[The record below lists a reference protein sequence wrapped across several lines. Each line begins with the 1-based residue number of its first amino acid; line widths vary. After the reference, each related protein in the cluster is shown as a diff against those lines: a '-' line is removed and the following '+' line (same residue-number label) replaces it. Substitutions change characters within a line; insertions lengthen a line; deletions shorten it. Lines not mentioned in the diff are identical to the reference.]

1 MENSRVKGW
10 NADMRLK
17 NVFQK
22 DMKQQ
27 FTEKGYQ
34 VPTYD
39 REKIVR
45 ATVEEPTWLHFGT
58 GNIFRAFPSAI
69 LDSLLNQ
76 GLYDKGVV
84 AVEGFDYE
92 IIEKA
97 YKPFDNLS
105 LLVVLN
111 ADGGLDKRVIGS
123 VVKSLT
129 ANEKDEDFSYLVEAF
144 RKPSVQMVSF
154 TITEK
159 GYSLMGPD
167 GSLSG
172 VVKADFDQILS
183 GKEIII
189 PKHLMGKIAWLL
201 WQRYQAGAV
210 PVAMVSMDN
219 CSHNGDKLKEA
230 VVSYVRKW
238 VEAGVCGQDFL
249 DYVNNPE
256 KVSFP
261 LSMIDKITPR
271 PDKKVVAMLE
281 QDGFE
286 DAELI
291 ITDKN
296 TYTAAFVNAEATQY
310 LVIEDLFPNGRPP
323 LEKGGIYFTDRETVD
338 RVEKMKVCTC
348 LNPLHT
354 ALAIFGC
361 LLGYHTIWEEMK
373 DDDLCAFVTKMGY
386 GEGMPVVVNP
396 QIIDPEQFIGE
407 VLQKRLVNPFM
418 PDTPQRIATDTS
430 QKLSIRFGET
440 LKAYGRQGVEGLQY
454 IPVVLAGYLRYLI
467 GYNDD
472 MEAFELSPDPLL
484 GELTEFMKK
493 YAGAGKT
500 ATAEELRPIL
510 GRTDIFGVDLY
521 EYGLAEKITAYFNEM
536 NQGKGCVRK
545 VLNSLRNQ

>member
-1 MENSRVKGW
+1 MKGW

-189 PKHLMGKIAWLL
+189 PKHLMGKITWLL

-386 GEGMPVVVNP
+386 KEGMPVVVNP

-467 GYNDD
+467 GYSDD

>member
-1 MENSRVKGW
+1 MKGW

>member
-1 MENSRVKGW
+1 MKGW
-10 NADMRLK
+10 NANMRLK

-129 ANEKDEDFSYLVEAF
+129 VNEKDEDFSYLVEAF

-545 VLNSLRNQ
+545 VLNRLRNQ

>member
-1 MENSRVKGW
+1 MKGW

-129 ANEKDEDFSYLVEAF
+129 VNEKDEDFSYLVEAF

-467 GYNDD
+467 GHNDD

-545 VLNSLRNQ
+545 VLNRLRNQ